1 MTTAMARILPT
12 TLSLLLLA
20 AASTSCVTMEQ
31 HQALEREL
39 DRVSKELEARGRQLD
54 EVHARHA
61 QAPPSEQAIRESL
74 AKMGARVESIELDTA
89 EGRGIAETSVN
100 ELAAIKQNLS
110 EMRVELDRRISE
122 IASKVGQVTDL
133 PEGKK
138 ELLAEAERLLKA
150 KDYRQARRLFRTYL
164 SRYPDEAAAPEV
176 RFNIGLTLYS
186 ERDYRS
192 ALGEFYW
199 IVQNAKS
206 SPLVHDALYYS
217 GLAFAK
223 LGECEKALAYFNAL
237 VKKDSK
243 APDKYKQS
251 AQQQIDTLSKD
262 TGQLCSDREPKDD
275 ATPPSPA
282 GDGAAPQG

>member
-1 MTTAMARILPT
+1 
-12 TLSLLLLA
+12 
-20 AASTSCVTMEQ
+20 MEQ

-39 DRVSKELEARGRQLD
+39 QRVSKELEARGRQL
-54 EVHARHA
+54 EEMNARQG
-61 QAPPSEQAIRESL
+61 QAPPSEQSIRESL
-74 AKMGARVESIELDTA
+74 AKLGARVESIELDAA
-89 EGRGIAETSVN
+89 EVRGIAETSVN
-100 ELAAIKQNLS
+100 EIAANKQNLT
-110 EMRVELDRRISE
+110 EMRVELDRRIAE
-122 IASKVGQVTDL
+122 VASKLGQVTDL

-150 KDYRQARRLFRTYL
+150 KDYKQARRLFRTYL
-164 SRYPDEAAAPEV
+164 SRYPDETTAPEV

-223 LGECEKALAYFNAL
+223 LGECEKAMAYFNAL

-262 TGQLCSDREPKDD
+262 TGQLCTDRAPKEE
-275 ATPPSPA
+275 ATPTSPTGDA
-282 GDGAAPQG
+282 GAPQG